1 MERQGLSEIRQTQ
14 KERLAARREALL
26 RAAAELFLRQG
37 YERTSLTQIIKQAGG
52 SKATVYEQFGDKA
65 GLFRTVVIE
74 LCDAM
79 FEPLGNQSPTNAEP
93 RAILTEIGRTFI
105 ELTWG
110 EDVRALSRIV
120 YTEGGRNPEIADV
133 FFENGYEEGYRQL
146 SGFLLS
152 LSENLSESEALELAR
167 MFFAMLPGDGYDRL
181 LAGSSVQRSSEEL
194 ERQIELSVEWLM
206 WKIEAS

>member
-1 MERQGLSEIRQTQ
+1 MERQGLSETRQTQ
-14 KERLAARREALL
+14 KERLSARREALL
-26 RAAAELFLRQG
+26 RSAADLFLRQG

-52 SKATVYEQFGDKA
+52 SKTTVYDQFGDKA

-79 FEPLGNQSPTNAEP
+79 FEPLGDQSPATLEP
-93 RAILTEIGRTFI
+93 RAVLTEIGRKFI

-146 SGFLLS
+146 SGYLLS
-152 LSENLSESEALELAR
+152 LANNLTEAEALELAR

-181 LAGSSVQRSSEEL
+181 LAGSSVQRTSEEL

-206 WKIEAS
+206 WKVDAA